1 MPNWV
6 YNTMTVSG
14 LDRDTL
20 EAFAKQAARPY
31 NAKYMKHVVTGSEW
45 DWVMVDE
52 VNEGPL
58 LFWNFIKPDDSILE
72 EYWGPQPKFDSLADS
87 MASRTNH
94 WYDWNCRNW
103 GTKWDAC
110 DPEVG
115 DIERQ
120 ADNYYS
126 LDYEFRTAWAD
137 PKEVF
142 EAMVQQYPTLNF
154 SVTCN
159 EEQGWGVEYWGENG
173 ELTVTDQWD
182 IPSTHEEQESRTG
195 NCYCEINDDYR
206 PFDDCPVKKETVN
219 A

>member
-14 LDRDTL
+14 DKATV
-20 EAFAKQAARPY
+20 EAFIKQAAQPY
-31 NAKYMKHVVTGSEW
+31 HCKTMKYDGD
-45 DWVMVDE
+45 DWVMVE
-52 VNEGPL
+52 QISEGSL
-58 LFWNFIKPDDSILE
+58 SFWNFIKPDDSILE
-72 EYWGPQPKFDSLADS
+72 EYWGPQPKFESLADS
-87 MASRTNH
+87 MAKKTNH

-110 DPEVG
+110 EPESG
-115 DIERQ
+115 GIEKQ
-120 ADNYYS
+120 ADNFYS
-126 LDYEFRTAWAD
+126 VDYDFSTAWGD
-137 PKEVF
+137 PREVF
-142 EAMVQQYPTLNF
+142 VAMVQQYPTLYF

-159 EEQGWGVEYWGENG
+159 EEQGWGMEYYGENG
-173 ELTVTDQWD
+173 ELTMTDQWD

-195 NCYCEINDDYR
+195 NCYCEINDDYQ